1 MSFLSTDPC
10 LSFWYLIPYLFHP
23 VIYSGNSLF
32 CYGEKKISDLAAQIL
47 FDWLWDSVQKI
58 T

>member
-1 MSFLSTDPC
+1 MDPC

>member
-32 CYGEKKISDLAAQIL
+32 CYGKKKDIRLSRT
-47 FDWLWDSVQKI
+47 DSLRLVMG
-58 T
+58 